1 MSVVAA
7 LLSSGVSAQ
16 DDTITRADLDK
27 LEQKY
32 RSEGDSLRGE
42 IGGVKRDSF
51 ARTDQTAEKLREEMR
66 SEGDSLRG
74 EIGGVKRDSYEHTDK
89 KFAEAGKAIRSLLHS
104 PRITPMRWQ
113 NVSMTNRR
121 SLSRILSAS

>member
-1 MSVVAA
+1 MFCKQRVFKAGTLAMSVVAA

-32 RSEGDSLRGE
+32 RSEGDSLREE

-51 ARTDQTAEKLREEMR
+51 ARTDQTAEKLREE
-66 SEGDSLRG
+66 
-74 EIGGVKRDSYEHTDK
+74 
-89 KFAEAGKAIRSLLHS
+89 
-104 PRITPMRWQ
+104 
-113 NVSMTNRR
+113 
-121 SLSRILSAS
+121 